1 MLLRVKDDWDIK
13 DVYYIIRIQSNASED
28 SQSLSVWTKTEIWKK
43 SAVAV
48 EMNAVIIIFN
58 QSCHTCSSLIT
69 LPTTNAILTKV
80 YFLWFSDINPCDEC
94 KRKAEE
100 KGMEEYTCPC
110 PNLVKIG
117 WKYSMSI
124 WNIVIWLPLRA
135 MINKI
140 LISVNWRMKTMK
152 P

>member
-58 QSCHTCSSLIT
+58 QSCHTCSSLIAY
-69 LPTTNAILTKV
+69 NQCHIDKSILSLIFRHKPMWWMQEEGRRKGNGRV
-80 YFLWFSDINPCDEC
+80 Y
-94 KRKAEE
+94 
-100 KGMEEYTCPC
+100 
-110 PNLVKIG
+110 
-117 WKYSMSI
+117 
-124 WNIVIWLPLRA
+124 LPLSQPGKDWL
-135 MINKI
+135 KI
-140 LISVNWRMKTMK
+140 FNEYLKYCNMVTIKSDD
-152 P
+152 